1 MKAFYFYRGHFDDN
15 TARFA
20 VACVLKA
27 LQYLHSLGI
36 IYRDL
41 KPENLLVTNNGY
53 VKLVSIYSTLVSV
66 DEPLNTLIVA
76 YYLSA
81 LCII

>member
-1 MKAFYFYRGHFDDN
+1 MISGSICRGHFDDN

-27 LQYLHSLGI
+27 LQYLHSKGI

-41 KPENLLVTNNGY
+41 KPENLLITNDGY
-53 VKLVSIYSTLVSV
+53 VKLVGSVLCTVYS
-66 DEPLNTLIVA
+66 
-76 YYLSA
+76 
-81 LCII
+81 